1 MLLKC
6 FSLQLNVKRIPLCI
20 GERPC
25 HRVMDL
31 LKSSVT
37 CFVDSY
43 DEAGRTAED
52 AGHSDKCNAEI
63 ISDLPCGHL

>member
-1 MLLKC
+1 
-6 FSLQLNVKRIPLCI
+6 
-20 GERPC
+20 
-25 HRVMDL
+25 MDL

-43 DEAGRTAED
+43 NEAGRTAED